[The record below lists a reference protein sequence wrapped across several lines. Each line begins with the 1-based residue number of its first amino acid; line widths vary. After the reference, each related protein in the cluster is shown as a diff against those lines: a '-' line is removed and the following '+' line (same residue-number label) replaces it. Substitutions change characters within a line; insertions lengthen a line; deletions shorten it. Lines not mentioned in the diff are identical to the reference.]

1 MLNKR
6 ISNMAK
12 KSITKI
18 SDKLV
23 KVNES
28 FTVNTYDNGFMI
40 EVGGRDREDNW
51 STVKLMVTNVDDLVT
66 LIRETVEMEIS
77 N

>member
-1 MLNKR
+1 
-6 ISNMAK
+6 MAK
-12 KSITKI
+12 TSITKI

-23 KVNES
+23 KVNEN
-28 FTVNTYDNGFMI
+28 FTVNIYDNGFMI

-51 STVKLMVTNVDDLVT
+51 TAVKLMVNNIEELVT

>member
-1 MLNKR
+1 
-6 ISNMAK
+6 MAK

-23 KVNES
+23 KVNEN
-28 FTVNTYDNGFMI
+28 FTVNIYDNGFMI

-51 STVKLMVTNVDDLVT
+51 TAVKLMVNNIEELVT

>member
-1 MLNKR
+1 
-6 ISNMAK
+6 MAK
-12 KSITKI
+12 TSITKI

-28 FTVNTYDNGFMI
+28 FTVNTYDNGVMI
-40 EVGGRDREDNW
+40 EDGGRDREDNW